1 MARRS
6 NSTPETPVLARLIE
20 LLVRFRVIALILGVC
35 LFGVSLVIGQSLNFD
50 RSIDN
55 MFAPGDPLLA
65 PYLRLKEVF
74 GGNEVVLAVYPDPD
88 LFAESG
94 EGMDRLIAIREQ
106 ITALDGI
113 RDVLSIDRPI
123 GREIVN
129 PDNNRALKLRDTFAG
144 LTHNEAGTIAAL
156 VCILVPDNESKETR
170 TEIIDQI
177 RSIVSEQPGGMIT
190 GEPVMVVD
198 GFRYVEED
206 GARLGWATSLLLGL
220 VILIAFRSVRWV
232 IAAIAVV
239 QLTLWLTQAG
249 LAVAGFQLSMVSS
262 MLTAI
267 VTVIGVATVTH
278 ILIRFREFRAAG
290 LDAEPALIETGKL
303 LAAPIFWACATDAVG
318 FSALMITKVGPVHD
332 FGVMMAVG
340 AMMVIISV
348 CLLVPGI
355 ILIGNFG
362 GDAGRIWGEGRLD
375 GGLDLTVKWVER
387 HPVFIV
393 VFSIIMLTA
402 AIVGS
407 TRLEVESDFTKNF
420 REGAPIVVAYDY
432 VEENLGGAGVW
443 DIMLPAPENL
453 DWPYISKVHQLELK
467 LREEAPEL
475 TQTLSLADAIMAG
488 SPLDLEAIRFNVLR
502 NRAISMGMSTF
513 QSEMPGILAAL
524 HAEDP
529 EHPGQYW
536 FRIMLLSHE
545 RRDAKEKKALIEKV
559 QAIAADF
566 DYGEP
571 TAEEKA
577 EGAVAEQTPQVTGF
591 FVLLTYLI
599 DSLIADQWRAF
610 LIAIGGISLMMLLAV
625 RDLRYALLALV
636 PNVLPVLVVTG
647 CIGLFGVKIN
657 MGAAMIAAVSLG
669 LSVDSSLHYIIGFQR
684 ALAKG
689 LTVTGA
695 IAEVQQSVGRAL
707 VFATIALILGF
718 SVLCF
723 SNFIPTVYF
732 GVLVSLTML
741 GGLFGNLI
749 LLPLL
754 LRWTTWDKPA
764 PPEPSVAAEG

>member
-1 MARRS
+1 MLS
-6 NSTPETPVLARLIE
+6 RLIE
-20 LLVRFRVIALILGVC
+20 LLVRFRVATLILGVC
-35 LFGVSLVIGQSLNFD
+35 LLGVSLVIGQSLHFD

-65 PYLRLKEVF
+65 PYLKLKDIF
-74 GGNEVVLAVYPDPD
+74 GGNEVILAVYPDPQ
-88 LFAESG
+88 LFDEDG
-94 EGMDRLIAIREQ
+94 VGIDRLIAMRKE
-106 ITALDGI
+106 ITALAGV

-123 GREIVN
+123 GRDIVN
-129 PDNNRALKLRDTFAG
+129 SDNNRALKLRDAFVG
-144 LTHNEAGTIAAL
+144 LTHNAAGDIAAL
-156 VCILVPDNESKETR
+156 VCILIPESEAGVTR
-170 TEIIDQI
+170 TEVIDQI
-177 RSIVSEQPGGMIT
+177 RQIVAMQPGGMIT

-220 VILIAFRSVRWV
+220 VILVAFRSIRWV

-239 QLTLWLTQAG
+239 QLTLWLTQAA
-249 LAVAGFQLSMVSS
+249 LAVSGFQLSMVSS

-278 ILIRFREFRAAG
+278 VLIRFREFRAAG
-290 LDAEPALIETGKL
+290 LEAEPALIETGKL

-318 FSALMITKVGPVHD
+318 FSALMVTKVGPVHD

-340 AMMVIISV
+340 ALMVIVSV

-362 GDAGRIWGEGRLD
+362 GDAGRIWGEGKLD
-375 GGLDLTVKWVER
+375 GGLDLTMHWVER
-387 HPVFIV
+387 HPVLIAM
-393 VFSIIMLTA
+393 FSIIMLGA

-407 TRLEVESDFTKNF
+407 INLEVESDFTKNF
-420 REGAPIVVAYDY
+420 REGAPIVVSYDY
-432 VEENLGGAGVW
+432 VEDNLGGAGVW
-443 DIMLPAPENL
+443 DIMLPAPETI
-453 DWPYISKVHQLELK
+453 DWPYVSQVNALEQR
-467 LREEAPEL
+467 LRKEAPEL
-475 TQTLSLADAIMAG
+475 TQTLSLADAIIAG
-488 SPLDLEAIRFNVLR
+488 SPLPLEAMRFDFLR
-502 NRAISMGMSTF
+502 NRAIKMGMGTF
-513 QSEMPGILAAL
+513 QTEMPGILAAL

-529 EHPGQYW
+529 NHPGQYW

-545 RRDAKEKKALIEKV
+545 RRDSSDKKELIAKVEQIASEF
-559 QAIAADF
+559 QYPEPASGDSAEAAADASSKQ
-566 DYGEP
+566 E
-571 TAEEKA
+571 
-577 EGAVAEQTPQVTGF
+577 PQVTGF
-591 FVLLTYLI
+591 FVLLTFLI

-610 LIAIGGISLMMLLAV
+610 LLAIGGISLMMLAAL
-625 RDLRYALLALV
+625 RDIRYALLALV

-689 LTVTGA
+689 LSVSAALT
-695 IAEVQQSVGRAL
+695 EVQQSVGRAL
-707 VFATIALILGF
+707 IFATIALILGF

-754 LRWTTWDKPA
+754 LRWTTGEKENEMPLRD
-764 PPEPSVAAEG
+764 

>member
-1 MARRS
+1 M
-6 NSTPETPVLARLIE
+6 LARLIE

>member
-1 MARRS
+1 M
-6 NSTPETPVLARLIE
+6 LDRLIE
-20 LLVRFRVIALILGVC
+20 LLVRFRVVTLILGIC
-35 LFGVSLVIGQSLNFD
+35 LLGISLVIGQSLSFD

-55 MFAPGDPLLA
+55 MFASGDPLLA

-74 GGNEVVLAVYPDPD
+74 GGNEVVLAVYPDPE
-88 LFAESG
+88 LFDESG
-94 EGMDRLIAIREQ
+94 VGMDRLIAMRKEIM
-106 ITALDGI
+106 ALEGV

-123 GREIVN
+123 GKEIVN
-129 PDNNRALKLRDTFAG
+129 PDNNRAIKLRDTFVR
-144 LTHNEAGTIAAL
+144 LTHNEAGDIAAL
-156 VCILVPDNESKETR
+156 VCILVPESETKVTR

-177 RSIVSEQPGGMIT
+177 RSIVAQQPGGMIT

-239 QLTLWLTQAG
+239 QLTLWLTQAS

-278 ILIRFREFRAAG
+278 VLIRFREFRAQG
-290 LDAEPALIETGKL
+290 LEPEPALIETGKL
-303 LAAPIFWACATDAVG
+303 LATPIFWACATDAVG
-318 FSALMITKVGPVHD
+318 FSALMVTKVGPVHD

-340 AMMVIISV
+340 AMLVIVSV
-348 CLLVPGI
+348 CLLLPGI
-355 ILIGNFG
+355 ILIGAYG
-362 GDAGRIWGEGRLD
+362 SDAGRIWGEGRLD
-375 GGLDLTVKWVER
+375 GGLSLTVHWVER
-387 HPVFIV
+387 HPVLIV
-393 VFSIIMLTA
+393 LFSVVMLSA

-407 TRLEVESDFTKNF
+407 LRLEVESDFTKNF

-443 DIMLPAPENL
+443 DIMLPAPETI
-453 DWPYISKVHQLELK
+453 DWTYVQKVHQLELK
-467 LREEAPEL
+467 LKEEAPEL
-475 TQTLSLADAIMAG
+475 TQTLSLADAIIAG
-488 SPLDLEAIRFNVLR
+488 SPLNLEAMRFDFLR
-502 NRAISMGMSTF
+502 NRAINMGMGMF
-513 QSEMPGILAAL
+513 QTEMPGILAAL

-536 FRIMLLSHE
+536 FRVMLLSHE
-545 RRDAKEKKALIEKV
+545 RRDASEKKALIAKV
-559 QAIAADF
+559 EAIASEF
-566 DYGEP
+566 QYPEPKKGESEVEVLEP
-571 TAEEKA
+571 
-577 EGAVAEQTPQVTGF
+577 EQKPEVTGF

-610 LIAIGGISLMMLLAV
+610 LLAIGGITLMMLVALRNV
-625 RDLRYALLALV
+625 RYALIALA

-689 LTVTGA
+689 LTVAEA

-707 VFATIALILGF
+707 IFATVALILGF

-754 LRWTTWDKPA
+754 LRWTTRDKTPA
-764 PPEPSVAAEG
+764 PEPSPA

>member
-1 MARRS
+1 M
-6 NSTPETPVLARLIE
+6 LARLIE

-177 RSIVSEQPGGMIT
+177 RAIVSEQPGGMIT

-290 LDAEPALIETGKL
+290 LDAKPALIETGKL

-340 AMMVIISV
+340 AMMVIVSV

-420 REGAPIVVAYDY
+420 CEGAPIVVAYDY

-571 TAEEKA
+571 TEEEKA

>member
-1 MARRS
+1 M
-6 NSTPETPVLARLIE
+6 LARLIE
-20 LLVRFRVIALILGVC
+20 LLVRFRVATLIIGVC
-35 LFGVSLVIGQSLNFD
+35 LLGFSLVIGQSLNFD

-65 PYLRLKEVF
+65 PYLRLKEIF
-74 GGNEVVLAVYPDPD
+74 GGNEVILAVYPDPE

-94 EGMDRLIAIREQ
+94 EGMDRLIKIREQ
-106 ITALDGI
+106 ITALAGV

-129 PDNNRALKLRDTFAG
+129 PDNNRALRLRDTFAG

-156 VCILVPDNESKETR
+156 VCILIPESESKESR

-177 RSIVSEQPGGMIT
+177 RAIIAERPGGMIT

-239 QLTLWLTQAG
+239 QLTLWLTQAS
-249 LAVAGFQLSMVSS
+249 LAIGGFQLSMVSS

-290 LDAEPALIETGKL
+290 LEAEPALIETGKL

-318 FSALMITKVGPVHD
+318 FSALMVTKVGPVHD

-375 GGLDLTVKWVER
+375 GGLDLTVRWVER
-387 HPVFIV
+387 HPLLIIA
-393 VFSIIMLTA
+393 FSVIMLTA
-402 AIVGS
+402 AIIGS
-407 TRLEVESDFTKNF
+407 MRLEVESDFTKNF
-420 REGAPIVVAYDY
+420 RQGAPIVVAYDY

-443 DIMLPAPENL
+443 DIMLPAPEIL
-453 DWPYISKVHQLELK
+453 DWPYVSKVHQLEER

-475 TQTLSLADAIMAG
+475 TQTLSLADAIIAG
-488 SPLDLEAIRFNVLR
+488 SPIDLEAMRLNVLR
-502 NRAISMGMSTF
+502 NRAITMGMATF
-513 QSEMPGILAAL
+513 QTEMPGILAAL

-529 EHPGQYW
+529 EQPGKYW

-545 RRDAKEKKALIEKV
+545 RRDASEKKALIEKV
-559 QAIAADF
+559 QAIASEF

-571 TAEEKA
+571 SEAEKA
-577 EGAVAEQTPQVTGF
+577 EGAVAQQTPQVTGF

-610 LIAIGGISLMMLLAV
+610 LIAIGGITLMMLLAV
-625 RDLRYALLALV
+625 RDLRYALLALA

-689 LTVTGA
+689 LNVSGA

-707 VFATIALILGF
+707 IFATMALILGF

-723 SNFIPTVYF
+723 SSFIPTVYF

-754 LRWTTWDKPA
+754 LRWTTWDSPQA
-764 PPEPSVAAEG
+764 PRSDVETPESVAADN